1 MDNEVEEEMT
11 LEKQDI
17 INDYICLCFLIGNDF
32 LPHLNGI
39 DILTNSINDL
49 LEIYI
54 SIIVVRHKHLVID
67 NSINFIFLRQILMVK

>member
-1 MDNEVEEEMT
+1 MADFSDLEEEVEVT
-11 LEKQDI
+11 KQQI

-49 LEIYI
+49 LSIYI
-54 SIIVVRHKHLVID
+54 KIYNVRHKPLVD
-67 NSINFIFLRQILMVK
+67 NNLD